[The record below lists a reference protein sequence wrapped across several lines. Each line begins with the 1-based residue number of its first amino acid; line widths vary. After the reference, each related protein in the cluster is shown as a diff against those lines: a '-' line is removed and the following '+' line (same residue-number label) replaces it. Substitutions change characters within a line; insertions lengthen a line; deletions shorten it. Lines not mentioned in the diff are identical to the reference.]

1 MEQSLELINWDRF
14 TLFLYI
20 MMRMVGFVM
29 FNPFFGRRNIPN
41 YYKTGMTLVLAVAVS
56 SFYQGSVQA
65 PATFIQLALHL
76 LLEAAM
82 GYMVGMIMNLFLY
95 VPSLAGHI
103 MDEQMGMAMAQ
114 TYDPSFQ
121 GQSTP
126 AANILNIF
134 SILLFFMANG
144 HQTLLRLMLDS
155 GKLVPFGAAALGEAA
170 AENVVGLFV
179 DCTLLA
185 IKLCLPVLGAELMGQ
200 VGMGILM
207 KAIPQIN
214 VFAIN
219 IELKVLIGLVML
231 LFLISPFSEF
241 LLSMEN
247 TMLQEIENA
256 IALAVRG

>member
-1 MEQSLELINWDRF
+1 MELINWSGF

-20 MMRMVGFVM
+20 FMRMSGFIM

-41 YYKTGMTLVLAVAVS
+41 YFKAGMSLVLAVAVS
-56 SFYQGSVQA
+56 YSYQGTAEV
-65 PATFIQLALHL
+65 PGTLIQLVLRL
-76 LLEAAM
+76 LLELAV
-82 GYMVGMIMNLFLY
+82 GYMVGTLINLFLY

-103 MDEQMGMAMAQ
+103 VDEQMGMAMAQ

-126 AANILNIF
+126 AANVLNIF
-134 SILLFFMANG
+134 SILLFFTANG

-155 GKLVPFGAAALGEAA
+155 GKLVPFGTAALGEAA
-170 AENVVGLFV
+170 AQNIVGLFV

-185 IKLCLPVLGAELMGQ
+185 IKLCLPILGAELMGQ
-200 VGMGILM
+200 VGMGVLM

-219 IELKVLIGLVML
+219 IELKVLVGMVML

-247 TMLQEIENA
+247 TMLQEIEQA
-256 IALAVRG
+256 ISLAAGG

>member
-1 MEQSLELINWDRF
+1 MEFFDWNGF

-20 MMRMVGFVM
+20 MMRMAGFVL
-29 FNPFFGRRNIPN
+29 FTPFFGRSNIPR
-41 YYKTGMTLVLAVAVS
+41 YYKAGMILVFSVAAGFSYEGTVP
-56 SFYQGSVQA
+56 A
-65 PATFIQLALHL
+65 PATFLELAMKL
-76 LLEAAM
+76 LLELAM
-82 GYMVGMIMNLFLY
+82 GYLVGVVMNLFLY
-95 VPSLAGHI
+95 VPSLAGHM

-126 AANILNIF
+126 SSNLLNIL
-134 SILLFFMANG
+134 SILIFFSANG
-144 HQTLLRLMLDS
+144 HQTLLRLMISS
-155 GKLVPFGAAALGEAA
+155 GGVVPFGTASLGRDA
-170 AENVVGLFV
+170 AEMAVEVFI

-185 IKLCLPVLGAELMGQ
+185 VKMCLPVLGAELMGQ

-219 IELKVLIGLVML
+219 IELKVLVGLLMI
-231 LFLISPFSEF
+231 FALIAPFSEF

-247 TMLQEIENA
+247 TMLSQVRQA
-256 IALAVRG
+256 IALAGGG